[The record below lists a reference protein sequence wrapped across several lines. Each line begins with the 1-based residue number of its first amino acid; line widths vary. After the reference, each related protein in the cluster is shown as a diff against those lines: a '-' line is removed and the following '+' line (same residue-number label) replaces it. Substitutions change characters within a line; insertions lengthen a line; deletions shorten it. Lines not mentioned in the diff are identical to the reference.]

1 MKKLIAAFVLSLI
14 PVLGFAS
21 GAVHL
26 DSANIDLKDQ
36 AALQRGAK
44 LYVNY
49 CLGCHSLKYFRYQS
63 LMAFDL
69 TEDQIKQNLMPSGG
83 KIGELMTNA
92 MDGEQAAKWFGAPP
106 PDLTLEARLKEGGA
120 DWIYT
125 YLRGFYQDA
134 SRPLGVNNRIFP
146 NVGMPHV
153 LVDLQGMQKAVFSEH
168 QDKDGGKT
176 KVFDR
181 FEQLTPGQLSP
192 KEYDGVARDLATFL
206 THVSEPMQLERQ
218 RLGIYAMIFML
229 VFFVLAYALK
239 KEYWKDI
246 H

>member
-1 MKKLIAAFVLSLI
+1 MKKLIAAFLLSLM

-26 DSANIDLKDQ
+26 DPANIDLKDQ

-63 LMAFDL
+63 LTAFDL
-69 TEDQIKQNLMPSGG
+69 TEDQIKQNLMPAGG

-125 YLRGFYQDA
+125 YLRGFYQDS

-168 QDKDGGKT
+168 KNAEGSKT
-176 KVFDR
+176 KVFER
-181 FEQLTPGQLSP
+181 FEQLTPGQLSA

-206 THVSEPMQLERQ
+206 TYVSEPMQLERQ

-239 KEYWKDI
+239 KEYWKDV